1 MKKIIQIENLTYQY
15 LKNGKKVLNEITFD
29 ICEGEVVGL
38 IGANGAGKSTLL
50 KLLVG
55 LCDSYEG
62 KVLVNDL
69 LVEKKNYVEIRKR
82 VGYLLQNSDNQL
94 FLSRVRDDVAF
105 GPENY
110 GYSEK
115 EVNARVEWALSLVDM
130 MELIDEPI
138 HHLSGGQK
146 KRVAIAAILSLKPE
160 LLLLDEPSVALDPKS
175 RRILI
180 QVLKNLPG
188 TKFVASHDLDMIGQ
202 LCDRVILLD
211 RGNIVKIGSMIDILQ
226 DEELLMN
233 HGL

>member
-1 MKKIIQIENLTYQY
+1 MIKIDNLTYQY
-15 LKNGKKVLNEITFD
+15 SKNGKRVLDDVTFEIKK
-29 ICEGEVVGL
+29 GETVGL

-55 LCDSYEG
+55 ICDSYEG
-62 KVLVNDL
+62 SLVVDNL
-69 LVEKKNYVEIRKR
+69 TVEKKNYVEIRKKA
-82 VGYLLQNSDNQL
+82 GYLFQNSDNQL

-110 GYSEK
+110 GYSEE
-115 EVNARVEWALSLVDM
+115 EVKSRVEWALSQVDM
-130 MELIDEPI
+130 LDLADTPI

-146 KRVAIAAILSLKPE
+146 KRAAIASILSLKPE

-180 QVLKNLPG
+180 QVLKSLPG
-188 TKFVASHDLDMIGQ
+188 TKFIASHDLAMIGE
-202 LCDRVILLD
+202 LCERVILLD
-211 RGNIVKIGSMIDILQ
+211 QGKIIRIGAPEEILNN
-226 DEELLMN
+226 ELLLLD

>member
-1 MKKIIQIENLTYQY
+1 MIKIDNLTYQY
-15 LKNGKKVLNEITFD
+15 SKNGKRVLDDVTFEIKK
-29 ICEGEVVGL
+29 GETVGL

-55 LCDSYEG
+55 ICDSYEG
-62 KVLVNDL
+62 SLVVDNL
-69 LVEKKNYVEIRKR
+69 TVEKKNYVEIRKKA
-82 VGYLLQNSDNQL
+82 GYLFQNSDNQL

-110 GYSEK
+110 GYSEE
-115 EVNARVEWALSLVDM
+115 EVKSRVEWALSQVDM
-130 MELIDEPI
+130 LDLADTPI

-146 KRVAIAAILSLKPE
+146 KRAAIASILSLKPE

-180 QVLKNLPG
+180 QVLKSLPG
-188 TKFVASHDLDMIGQ
+188 TKFIASHDLAMIGE
-202 LCDRVILLD
+202 LCERVILLNQ
-211 RGNIVKIGSMIDILQ
+211 GKIIRIGAPEEILN
-226 DEELLMN
+226 DEQLLLD